1 MKPFVVIFL
10 LVTVTTTWN
19 IVDGWK
25 QCPSEEGGGICPLG
39 NTCCP
44 TETPGIS
51 ACISGREK
59 DPEGARGQC
68 CDLEGTTGCAYG
80 YDCALR
86 IGGNNNGTSTIEQ
99 QPVCKLRESH
109 PEYLNAK
116 ETPRYELCRLP
127 SSSLSSET
135 LRLQRFPIG
144 GFNAVYYSSM
154 GSILHTTDDDDN
166 ERHSID
172 NDNNM
177 QKFSSIETVL
187 VIVHGSG
194 RNADDYL
201 CTGISTAMAMSKR
214 DENNNN
220 SNRLDL
226 GSSSSNDSN
235 SVDSNSVGSLNNRKV
250 LVIAPKFV
258 ADVDHDDRSHY
269 RKTLYW
275 LEKGKD
281 VPLGHTWR
289 YGADAANT
297 HNSTIAFANTSK
309 SDNGDDD
316 VHGSNQNGISS
327 YAVMDR
333 LLEFLIASKQQINDE
348 ERSVRDSLLP
358 QKEKF
363 HFPNLKRIVVAGH
376 SAGGQYVH
384 RWALLSS
391 SPVVWGD
398 GSNIDNVP
406 KDKDDHID
414 INRNKTSNAE
424 NNRNIEIRAIVA
436 NPRSYCYP
444 DNRRMIRTDAVVTS
458 ESDRLGNETIGV
470 DVNVTDVTRIR
481 YRNIDV
487 NIGIDEQHSYV
498 FALPDSRDVN
508 KCPTYNQWQWGL
520 DSGGDVIS
528 PYKDAALDNI
538 HNNMTALALRYSKR
552 KVFYLAGEHDTLV
565 QEDRCET
572 YGFQGDT
579 RNERARRYFRA
590 LAAYLTT
597 TTRGGNLGRFNNT
610 ASPTITSNN
619 KLTQEFHQVPGSPH
633 DHTLMF
639 QSAFGREAFYGENRH
654 ERSNMGDIEI
664 YHNDKAFSNETNLK
678 IRID

>member
-1 MKPFVVIFL
+1 MKPFVVIFF

-25 QCPSEEGGGICPLG
+25 QCPPEEGGGICPNG

-51 ACISGREK
+51 ACISGKEK

-68 CDLEGTTGCAYG
+68 CDLKGTTGCAYG
-80 YDCALR
+80 YDC
-86 IGGNNNGTSTIEQ
+86 TSTIEQ
-99 QPVCKLRESH
+99 QPVCMLREPH

-135 LRLQRFPIG
+135 LRLQRFPID

-154 GSILHTTDDDDN
+154 GSILPTPTDDDDDDDDDN
-166 ERHSID
+166 RHSID

-194 RNADDYL
+194 RNSDDYL
-201 CTGISTAMAMSKR
+201 CAGISTAAAMSKR

-220 SNRLDL
+220 NNNNRNGIDL
-226 GSSSSNDSN
+226 GSNSNDINSSSIDN
-235 SVDSNSVGSLNNRKV
+235 GKV

-269 RKTLYW
+269 RNTLYW

-281 VPLGHTWR
+281 VPLSHTWR

-297 HNSTIAFANTSK
+297 HNSATAFVNTSK
-309 SDNGDDD
+309 GDNSDDNDNDN
-316 VHGSNQNGISS
+316 VYGSNQNGISS

-333 LLEFLIASKQQINDE
+333 LLEFLIASKQQINDK
-348 ERSVRDSLLP
+348 ERSLRHSLLP
-358 QKEKF
+358 RKEKF

-398 GSNIDNVP
+398 GSSSNDHAP
-406 KDKDDHID
+406 TDDDHVD
-414 INRNKTSNAE
+414 VNRNKTSTAE
-424 NNRNIEIRAIVA
+424 NDRNIEIRAIVA

-444 DNRRMIRTDAVVTS
+444 DNRRMIRTDGVVTS

-470 DVNVTDVTRIR
+470 DVNVTDDTRIR

-487 NIGIDEQHSYV
+487 NMGIDEQHNYV
-498 FALPDSRDVN
+498 FAVPDSRDVD

-520 DSGGDVIS
+520 DNGGDIIS

-538 HNNMTALALRYSKR
+538 HNNMTALALRYLER
-552 KVFYLAGEHDTLV
+552 KVFYLAGEYDTLV

-590 LAAYLTT
+590 LVAYLTT
-597 TTRGGNLGRFNNT
+597 TTRGGNLRRSNDT
-610 ASPTITSNN
+610 RSSTSTSNN
-619 KLTQEFHQVPGSPH
+619 KLTHEFHQVPGSPH

-639 QSAFGREAFYGENRH
+639 QSAVGREAFYGGTGH
-654 ERSNMGDIEI
+654 ERSSMGDIEV
-664 YHNDKAFSNETNLK
+664 YHNDEAFAYDINLQ
-678 IRID
+678 ISID